1 MTRSGGSD
9 TRSAI
14 LQEARKVLVE
24 QGYRS
29 LSMRPLASSVGCTAT
44 SIYLYFKNKDALIHA
59 LIDEGM
65 GMLHQHLTAALADAE
80 NAAGVNGSDNFVD
93 AAERMRLLASA
104 YFDFGLA
111 NPEYYEVMFMLHPK
125 FMERYPAEMFRRA
138 RRNLELFSGQLHEGE
153 GILPEDR
160 HAQGV
165 QVWSS
170 LHGAV
175 SLLIANRVDIR
186 IPPEKLR
193 ELAIDQAVAV
203 AAAHPQS
210 N

>member
-1 MTRSGGSD
+1 MTRSGGPE

-14 LQEARKVLVE
+14 LEEARKVLVE

-29 LSMRPLASSVGCTAT
+29 LSMRPLASAVGCTAT

-65 GMLHQHLTAALADAE
+65 GMLHEQLTAALASAE
-80 NAAGVNGSDNFVD
+80 SIPGK
-93 AAERMRLLASA
+93 MRELSSA

-138 RRNLELFSGQLHEGE
+138 RRNLELFATQIPNHGE
-153 GILPEDR
+153 LATEER
-160 HAQGV
+160 QAQGI

-175 SLLIANRVDIR
+175 SLLIAKRVDVR
-186 IPPEKLR
+186 IPAEKLR
-193 ELAIDQAVAV
+193 ELAIDQAVSV
-203 AAAHPQS
+203 ATSHPQ
-210 N
+210 NN